1 MDSRAVVLQ
10 GISYPICVVLAK
22 QKAPS
27 GFEPV
32 STSTP
37 DSAYKYVAEL
47 GTALSGDASKRLDLI
62 QLLQAAGIHCPRQAS
77 ARETATALVSALT
90 SGAVSCY
97 RQKAKTVIQ
106 VSDNTRSSQAKKSQ
120 SQSSSSSGKKAT
132 QAPASN
138 SGGASNATASE
149 TPITEQEC
157 RSDPV
162 SMLTGEEILP
172 LVDFTLA
179 ANKPLNWRRLYRSSK
194 CNQRS
199 LLGNGWRHDYMVKL
213 TEHYLPPPKVGP
225 KKKGTYWLEYH
236 DEHGATHRFE
246 KVKPGQSSYQ
256 LSSNLALHYKTNGKQ
271 VLVTPNDH
279 HLTFMPSESA
289 WLLEKIINEKG
300 QSTRFYYDSQE
311 RLERIE
317 VNKARGCVLKYNKQG
332 LLKAVHAYRTN
343 EQNKL
348 VLIDQ
353 PLACYEYD
361 EQQNLVAATNQ
372 HGEQER
378 YEYNAAHLLI
388 KRTRASGF
396 SHHFEWDSYGYDAK
410 CIKQWG
416 DDNTYCYEFEY
427 QGNKTTSI
435 DSRGNQEHFVHNE
448 QGKLIEHTD
457 ANGHTTTYGYNTL
470 GQKLTQT
477 DPLGNQTQYAYTEY
491 GQLASVTQPDGT
503 RTQFGY
509 NQLGQQVLTILPNGD
524 KIQRKYS
531 ASGLLQSETL
541 ADGRIALYSY
551 DQQGNLTQ
559 HITPNGHVLKYTWN
573 EHGELLAKQHNNEL
587 IRYSYDNLG
596 RINATIN
603 QAGLLTQYK
612 YNEQGQLVQTTAFAQ
627 NDPENKQQQYFT
639 YDEAGRLVS
648 SKNSNGDTTEQHFE
662 GLSQPHCVIQP
673 DGSALHLTYDKE
685 RNLTA
690 IERSDG
696 HVYRINYDAN
706 ENPTQVTGFDGTIQQ
721 YKYDACNRL
730 VSVTQSDKRHV
741 KIKRDKLGRIISQ
754 HASLA
759 KGKQIINNANHYTY
773 TAEGKIAR
781 AHNAQSTIK
790 QAFDKGGRLIGV
802 EQIHN
807 QHQTH
812 KLAYTYDDYGR
823 RQSLTLPDSTTLDYH
838 YNEFGQL
845 SAIQVKQASGDL
857 TKLVELGYDSQNN
870 IQTQHFGNEVTLT
883 QQFDVF
889 NRLTQQQLTH
899 SAQALFDTCTY
910 NYDSVNQL
918 IARKEEGVSS
928 HNINF
933 EYNSLGQLIKQN
945 LASAEVDTTTQYQ
958 WDSFGNPVSQS
969 KLKNGELT
977 DQQADT
983 SDVINHVENNDSAYT
998 NDVIHSEYSDSIA
1011 ASDSNLTDDTVIQT
1025 ATEADRLTHFGD
1037 SDFHYDECGNQIRE
1051 TGKGIKTH
1059 REYNAFNQLSSFNNN
1074 GTLTHYDYD
1083 PLGRRI
1089 AKHTEHGKIDYIWD
1103 NDQLIGEYQHGEYTW
1118 YINLPNQF
1126 HPVALIKQGEV
1137 YYYHLDQ
1144 LNTPRFVTNKNA
1156 EVVWQNHA
1164 DVYGYEEPEANAGFN
1179 KENTFTQPIRF
1190 QGQYFDEESGLHY
1203 NRYRYYSPKQQRF
1216 INQDPIGLVG
1226 GINHY
1231 QYAPN
1236 PVNWVDPLGLLC
1248 KEGQAKVKAAL
1259 DANSAI
1265 SPELKEKL
1273 IKLSQLPED
1282 VSPYTADEMVNHI
1295 NLGTAEQLVQQEKV
1309 DSNPEPK
1316 SLKECLERLDI
1327 ARKNIIKDGY
1337 KAKYTDAELVQK
1349 SKDGSVG
1356 KSRFLVSFQPV
1367 NNNVDAKLAFQKPN
1381 GLVAMWATSF
1391 DMLENAD
1398 SDPQIIADL
1407 LATGCD
1413 PSKEYVL
1420 HIVDRGE
1427 DLNSFGENTFVPT
1440 WSELEKPARKHLELK
1455 HQDALGNV
1463 LNSDYQKQYAAHMEE
1478 YWEKGLNE
1486 FNPKDQDEFIETLD
1500 DKVKEDKFAARHAL
1514 RTEFG
1519 ANSEFTGDGMT
1530 QCRHAGNDHGVV
1542 ETLTLEND
1550 PPTIAEMKNVTTIHL
1565 TPIKG

>member
-10 GISYPICVVLAK
+10 GMSYPICVVLAK

-353 PLACYEYD
+353 PLARYEYD

-457 ANGHTTTYGYNTL
+457 ANGHTTTYGYNAL

-551 DQQGNLTQ
+551 DQHGNLTQ
-559 HITPNGHVLKYTWN
+559 YITPNGHVLKYTWN

-612 YNEQGQLVQTTAFAQ
+612 YNERGQLVQTTAFAQ

-639 YDEAGRLVS
+639 YDEAGRLVGS
-648 SKNSNGDTTEQHFE
+648 QNSNGDTTEQHFE

-759 KGKQIINNANHYTY
+759 TGKQIINNANHYTY

-790 QAFDKGGRLIGV
+790 QAFDKGGQLIGV

-870 IQTQHFGNEVTLT
+870 IQTQLFGNDVTLT

-983 SDVINHVENNDSAYT
+983 SDAINHVENNDSAYT
-998 NDVIHSEYSDSIA
+998 NDVIHSEYSDSVK

-1137 YYYHLDQ
+1137 YHYHLDQ

-1164 DVYGYEEPEANAGFN
+1164 DVYGYEEPEASIKNS
-1179 KENTFTQPIRF
+1179 FTQPIRF

-1236 PVNWVDPLGLLC
+1236 PVNWVDPFGLLC

>member
-1 MDSRAVVLQ
+1 MGS
-10 GISYPICVVLAK
+10 
-22 QKAPS
+22 
-27 GFEPV
+27 F
-32 STSTP
+32 
-37 DSAYKYVAEL
+37 
-47 GTALSGDASKRLDLI
+47 
-62 QLLQAAGIHCPRQAS
+62 
-77 ARETATALVSALT
+77 
-90 SGAVSCY
+90 
-97 RQKAKTVIQ
+97 
-106 VSDNTRSSQAKKSQ
+106 SQA
-120 SQSSSSSGKKAT
+120 
-132 QAPASN
+132 
-138 SGGASNATASE
+138 
-149 TPITEQEC
+149 
-157 RSDPV
+157 
-162 SMLTGEEILP
+162 
-172 LVDFTLA
+172 
-179 ANKPLNWRRLYRSSK
+179 
-194 CNQRS
+194 
-199 LLGNGWRHDYMVKL
+199 
-213 TEHYLPPPKVGP
+213 
-225 KKKGTYWLEYH
+225 
-236 DEHGATHRFE
+236 
-246 KVKPGQSSYQ
+246 
-256 LSSNLALHYKTNGKQ
+256 
-271 VLVTPNDH
+271 
-279 HLTFMPSESA
+279 
-289 WLLEKIINEKG
+289 
-300 QSTRFYYDSQE
+300 
-311 RLERIE
+311 
-317 VNKARGCVLKYNKQG
+317 
-332 LLKAVHAYRTN
+332 
-343 EQNKL
+343 
-348 VLIDQ
+348 
-353 PLACYEYD
+353 
-361 EQQNLVAATNQ
+361 
-372 HGEQER
+372 
-378 YEYNAAHLLI
+378 LLI
-388 KRTRASGF
+388 F
-396 SHHFEWDSYGYDAK
+396 F
-410 CIKQWG
+410 C
-416 DDNTYCYEFEY
+416 
-427 QGNKTTSI
+427 
-435 DSRGNQEHFVHNE
+435 
-448 QGKLIEHTD
+448 
-457 ANGHTTTYGYNTL
+457 
-470 GQKLTQT
+470 
-477 DPLGNQTQYAYTEY
+477 
-491 GQLASVTQPDGT
+491 
-503 RTQFGY
+503 
-509 NQLGQQVLTILPNGD
+509 
-524 KIQRKYS
+524 
-531 ASGLLQSETL
+531 
-541 ADGRIALYSY
+541 
-551 DQQGNLTQ
+551 
-559 HITPNGHVLKYTWN
+559 
-573 EHGELLAKQHNNEL
+573 
-587 IRYSYDNLG
+587 
-596 RINATIN
+596 
-603 QAGLLTQYK
+603 
-612 YNEQGQLVQTTAFAQ
+612 
-627 NDPENKQQQYFT
+627 
-639 YDEAGRLVS
+639 
-648 SKNSNGDTTEQHFE
+648 
-662 GLSQPHCVIQP
+662 
-673 DGSALHLTYDKE
+673 
-685 RNLTA
+685 
-690 IERSDG
+690 
-696 HVYRINYDAN
+696 
-706 ENPTQVTGFDGTIQQ
+706 
-721 YKYDACNRL
+721 
-730 VSVTQSDKRHV
+730 
-741 KIKRDKLGRIISQ
+741 
-754 HASLA
+754 
-759 KGKQIINNANHYTY
+759 
-773 TAEGKIAR
+773 
-781 AHNAQSTIK
+781 
-790 QAFDKGGRLIGV
+790 
-802 EQIHN
+802 
-807 QHQTH
+807 
-812 KLAYTYDDYGR
+812 
-823 RQSLTLPDSTTLDYH
+823 
-838 YNEFGQL
+838 
-845 SAIQVKQASGDL
+845 
-857 TKLVELGYDSQNN
+857 
-870 IQTQHFGNEVTLT
+870 
-883 QQFDVF
+883 
-889 NRLTQQQLTH
+889 
-899 SAQALFDTCTY
+899 
-910 NYDSVNQL
+910 
-918 IARKEEGVSS
+918 
-928 HNINF
+928 
-933 EYNSLGQLIKQN
+933 
-945 LASAEVDTTTQYQ
+945 
-958 WDSFGNPVSQS
+958 
-969 KLKNGELT
+969 
-977 DQQADT
+977 
-983 SDVINHVENNDSAYT
+983 
-998 NDVIHSEYSDSIA
+998 
-1011 ASDSNLTDDTVIQT
+1011 
-1025 ATEADRLTHFGD
+1025 LTHFGD

-1137 YYYHLDQ
+1137 YHYHLDQ

-1164 DVYGYEEPEANAGFN
+1164 DVYGYEEPEASIKNS
-1179 KENTFTQPIRF
+1179 FTQPIRF

-1236 PVNWVDPLGLLC
+1236 PVNWVDPFGLLC